1 MICTYSGMGL
11 WCIVPWCE
19 LQDGIHRTEDTGQD
33 MQDKLTFNLL
43 SREPN
48 ASYDW
53 MNIDCGNTRVGK
65 VRGIIDAKTL
75 TISSINIFPEF
86 EGQGYGK
93 MTVDMFKESFD
104 TIVADRVRYTAI
116 GFWVK
121 MGFLDNKDGNYV
133 YYKK

>member
-1 MICTYSGMGL
+1 MLLQCHSAN
-11 WCIVPWCE
+11 CNV
-19 LQDGIHRTEDTGQD
+19 QDGINRTEDTGQN

-53 MNIDCGNTRVGK
+53 MNIDCGNTRIGK

-104 TIVADRVRYTAI
+104 TIIADRVRHTAI

-121 MGFLDNKDGNYV
+121 MGFLDNNDGNYV
-133 YYKK
+133 YHKK